1 MEKIVVEVCAGTH
14 CTMMG
19 AMNIMDAVASL
30 NEIRPPMA
38 PYCDVEVRPV
48 KCMKLCKDGAHG
60 PMVMV
65 SGTLIER
72 AESDAVMAAIIKQC
86 EEHRKNH

>member
-30 NEIRPPMA
+30 HEIRQQMEPC
-38 PYCDVEVRPV
+38 CDVEVRPV
-48 KCMKLCKDGAHG
+48 KCMKLCKQGAHG
-60 PMVMV
+60 PMVRV
-65 SGTLIER
+65 SGELIER
-72 AESDAVMAAIIKQC
+72 AETDAVMAAIMQHC
-86 EEHRKNH
+86 EAHRKNH